1 MPLLKKA
8 IVPVGTFLVRTPTGN
23 QSVAFDKPKL
33 QMMAATT
40 NNMIGAGL
48 RSPMPFGHRKD
59 IVPIEMNMASNY
71 TPDKNNGYWD
81 SYAVEEE
88 AGIPTLFGYSNLDGS
103 DSDKESAYYKAKHQC
118 KEVSVSFAEMYVDG
132 KGRKWPCGIIHT
144 ALVNNPVVPGQSEFQ
159 DVPEGSITLSLSTMD
174 CNDISNQQSLLAKAK
189 ILLQEAVNLVLPA
202 DTTVDT
208 VLRDLISIA
217 TQMKALRPQEGQE
230 FSPLPVY
237 PISMS
242 NIGDDMKFTKEQ
254 ADPIVASKVL
264 NPATK
269 QPYTYADFG
278 ITEAATQSLEL
289 SGLQADLV
297 KKDGIIAQLSNF
309 SKALSGQVHHAMT
322 GTTTSRINALESS
335 GRINKDVATG
345 LRAQLPFQL
354 SLADDHNFAPHP
366 LEATLSILESL
377 SAPSS
382 HAQPTGGFQIPGMSV
397 PQPYSEP
404 HSNTPLEKSVL
415 DDILAQ
421 VEAA

>member
-8 IVPVGTFLVRTPTGN
+8 IVPVGTFLVRTPTGT
-23 QSVAFDKPKL
+23 QSVQFDKPKL
-33 QMMAATT
+33 QLMAATT
-40 NNMIGAGL
+40 NTMIAAGL

-59 IVPIEMNMASNY
+59 IVPIEMNMSSNY

-103 DSDKESAYYKAKHQC
+103 DKDKDSAYYKAKHQC
-118 KEVSVSFAEMYVDG
+118 KEVSVSFAETYVDG
-132 KGRKWPCGIIHT
+132 RGRKWPCGIIHT

-159 DVPEGSITLSLSTMD
+159 DVPEGSITLSLSTLD

-189 ILLQEAVNLVLPA
+189 ILLQEAVNLILPA

-217 TQMKALRPQEGQE
+217 TQMKASRPQEGQE

-242 NIGDDMKFTKEQ
+242 NIGDDMKFTKDQ
-254 ADPIVASKVL
+254 ADPIIASKVV

-278 ITEAATQSLEL
+278 IVEATPSLEL
-289 SGLQADLV
+289 SVLQADLV

-309 SKALSGQVHHAMT
+309 SKALAGQVHNAVT
-322 GTTTSRINALESS
+322 GTTTSRINSLETS

-366 LEATLSILESL
+366 LDATLSILESL
-377 SAPSS
+377 PAPSS
-382 HAQPTGGFQIPGMSV
+382 HAQPTGGFQIPGVTV
-397 PQPYSEP
+397 PQPYAEP
-404 HSNTPLEKSVL
+404 HSNAPLEKSVL